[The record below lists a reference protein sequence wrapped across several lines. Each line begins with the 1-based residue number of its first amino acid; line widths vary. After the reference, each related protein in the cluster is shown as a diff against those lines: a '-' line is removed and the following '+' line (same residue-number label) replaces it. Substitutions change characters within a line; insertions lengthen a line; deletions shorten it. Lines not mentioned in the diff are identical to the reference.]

1 MGPLTS
7 VDSVFIRSQLGH
19 SLGEK
24 IELER
29 KWRIKQPTW
38 KYVPLKPANLF
49 EWDQTPVIGKVT
61 GIYNDH
67 VTIHHWK
74 GPYES
79 SWKPVYFRTNR
90 RNSVETRSQDLPK
103 EVILLSSYTLA

>member
-38 KYVPLKPANLF
+38 KYVPLRP
-49 EWDQTPVIGKVT
+49 
-61 GIYNDH
+61 
-67 VTIHHWK
+67 TIF
-74 GPYES
+74 S
-79 SWKPVYFRTNR
+79 SGTRHQSLGRSPVYMVTMLQYTTGKELM
-90 RNSVETRSQDLPK
+90 SLAASPSILEPIEET
-103 EVILLSSYTLA
+103 V

>member
-19 SLGEK
+19 SLREK

-61 GIYNDH
+61 G
-67 VTIHHWK
+67 
-74 GPYES
+74 
-79 SWKPVYFRTNR
+79 VYMMTMLQYTTGKDLM
-90 RNSVETRSQDLPK
+90 SLAGSPSILEPIEET
-103 EVILLSSYTLA
+103 V